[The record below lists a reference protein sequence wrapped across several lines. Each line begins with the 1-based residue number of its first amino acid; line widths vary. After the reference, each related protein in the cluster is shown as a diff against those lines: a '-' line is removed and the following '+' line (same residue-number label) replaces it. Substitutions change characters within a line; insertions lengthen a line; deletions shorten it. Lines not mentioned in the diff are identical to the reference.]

1 MDALE
6 IVFALIAATASL
18 VGMIVTVITFTRAVN
33 ERHSK
38 SAAEAAGLKADIR
51 MVHND
56 IDELKAD
63 LKTANNGYHE
73 NDRRIV
79 SLDGRVKRLEARIQ
93 QIEEEVHN
101 SGRSRVPKREQP

>member
-1 MDALE
+1 MDTLE
-6 IVFALIAATASL
+6 IVFALIAATAAL
-18 VGMIVTVITFTRAVN
+18 VGMIVTVLTFTRAVN

-51 MVHND
+51 LVHND

-63 LKTANNGYHE
+63 LRTANDGYHE

-79 SLDGRVKRLEARIQ
+79 ELDGRVKRLEARINI
-93 QIEEEVHN
+93 IEKEVRIN
-101 SGRSRVPKREQP
+101 GRS